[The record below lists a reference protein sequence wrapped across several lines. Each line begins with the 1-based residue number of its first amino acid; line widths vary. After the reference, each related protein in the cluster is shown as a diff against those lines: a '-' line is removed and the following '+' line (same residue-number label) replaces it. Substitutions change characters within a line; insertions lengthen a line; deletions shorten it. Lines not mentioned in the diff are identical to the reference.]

1 MTIDLTKNGWLGV
14 IKGRIGDTPF
24 AYQVLGDSIQS
35 VRQEL
40 IHHVGLLRAY
50 ARLAA

>member
-1 MTIDLTKNGWLGV
+1 MTIELTKNGWLGL

-24 AYQVLGDSIQS
+24 AYQVLGDSMKS
-35 VRQEL
+35 VRQQL
-40 IHHVGLLRAY
+40 IHEVALLRNY

>member
-1 MTIDLTKNGWLGV
+1 MTIDLTKNGYLGV
-14 IKGRIGDTPF
+14 IKGVIGDVPF
-24 AYQVLGDSIQS
+24 TYQVLDDTAKS
-35 VRQEL
+35 VRQQL